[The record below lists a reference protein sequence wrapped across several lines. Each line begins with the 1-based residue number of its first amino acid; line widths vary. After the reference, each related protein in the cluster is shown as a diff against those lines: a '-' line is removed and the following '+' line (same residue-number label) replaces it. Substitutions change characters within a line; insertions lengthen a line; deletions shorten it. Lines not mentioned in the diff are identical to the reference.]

1 MDGQKLFDKMINDI
15 KIFLENTPEDIFDF
29 SVDLEHYLALHYEE
43 MAKAQPA
50 AVDILE
56 EEVPDICAAGEPGMS
71 KAEIEEFKRLLKTE
85 YEKALKAVVQR

>member
-15 KIFLENTPEDIFDF
+15 KMFLENTPEDIFDF

-71 KAEIEEFKRLLKTE
+71 EAEIEEFKRLLKTE
-85 YEKALKAVVQR
+85 YEKALKAVGQR